1 MTRLDR
7 RRFLTISAAAMVL
20 PGAAAASSVA
30 RWTGRALGGP
40 VSMQLAGLN
49 DAEAQPIFRAV
60 EAELARL
67 EAIFSLY
74 HPASELVRLNRDGQL
89 STPSP
94 ELLSVLSLCSALHA
108 ASDGAFDP
116 SIQPLWQAIALN
128 KGAAAIA
135 KAKQAVGWT
144 RVQFDTREV
153 QLPNAGALTLN
164 GIAQGAVTDAVVDLL
179 KRHDLQNVLV
189 DMGEIAA
196 VGQGPKG
203 PWNVGVAM
211 PDGRLVQRL
220 TMQDRA
226 IATSVP
232 DAMPI
237 GLDHN
242 HILTPQGLHARA
254 KIASVSAPRA
264 VLADGLSTAL
274 CLVPASQSTSVVQA
288 FDGAGLEYI
297 EQA

>member
-7 RRFLTISAAAMVL
+7 RRFLTISAAAMAL
-20 PGAAAASSVA
+20 PSAASAASAV

-40 VSMQLAGLN
+40 VSMQLLGLS

-89 STPSP
+89 SAPSP

-108 ASDGAFDP
+108 ASDGVFDP

-128 KGAAAIA
+128 KGADAVS
-135 KAKQAVGWT
+135 KAKQAVGWA
-144 RVQFDTREV
+144 RVHFDTSEI

-196 VGQGPKG
+196 IGQGPSG

-211 PDGRLVQRL
+211 PDGTLVHRL
-220 TMQDRA
+220 TMQDHA

-232 DAMPI
+232 DAMTI
-237 GLDHN
+237 GQDHS
-242 HILTPQGLHARA
+242 HILTPQGTRARA
-254 KIASVSAPRA
+254 KITSVSAPRS

-274 CLVPASQSTSVVQA
+274 CLVPASQSASVVQA
-288 FDGAGLEYI
+288 FDGARLEYL

>member
-1 MTRLDR
+1 MTRIDR
-7 RRFLTISAAAMVL
+7 RRFLAITAAAMAL

-49 DAEAQPIFRAV
+49 DADAQPIFSAV

-74 HPASELVRLNRDGQL
+74 HDSSELVRLNREGQL

-94 ELLSVLSLCSALHA
+94 ELLSVLSLCNALHS
-108 ASDGAFDP
+108 ASDGVFDP
-116 SIQPLWQAIALN
+116 SIQPLWRALAL
-128 KGAAAIA
+128 KKDAEAVS
-135 KAKQAVGWT
+135 KARQAVGWS
-144 RVQFDTREV
+144 RVRFDTSGV
-153 QLPNAGALTLN
+153 WLPEAGALTLN

-179 KRHDLQNVLV
+179 RRHGLRNVLV

-196 VGQGPKG
+196 IGVGARG
-203 PWNVGVAM
+203 PWQIGVAL
-211 PDGRLVQRL
+211 PDGTLVHRL
-220 TMQDRA
+220 TAHDRA
-226 IATSVP
+226 VATSVP
-232 DAMPI
+232 GAMSI
-237 GLDHN
+237 GQGHN
-242 HILTPQGLHARA
+242 HIIRPTGLRA
-254 KIASVSAPRA
+254 SVKIAAVSAPRA

-274 CLVPASQSTSVVQA
+274 CLVSASRSVDVVRA
-288 FDGAGLEYI
+288 FKDARIEYL